1 MQKCAEWLECD
12 GYEQPSIG
20 DTISG
25 LVGVGNYKAQ
35 VCAISGLLYN
45 GTKIAGAVVGFIF
58 GGFFGGLGGMA
69 AGNQLGQA
77 LECLYVWM
85 KSGGAKKKAEKYHI
99 CLDELS
105 QGHPLPYTDRQIAKL
120 LDLMNKLPTV
130 ENIVDAYDKLC
141 VRDNY
146 GRYDFLP
153 RGTIFDDVIIDHAPG
168 YIYVLC
174 ASVYS
179 ACPCVYNIQHGT
191 LEEPDYITDE
201 NGAIVMENGELQM
214 RNKEKY
220 QKRYAKHCR
229 IMRFRDLYEQTNDLP
244 NIFHFSCNDMVGYSK
259 GRLPITA
266 PIVQC
271 IEGTARNIFEMPILG
286 TTHITTYKEDTID
299 YYKNDYTLVNDLV
312 TNIENIIGVDKN
324 GHLRRT
330 ETDITNKK
338 VRDFTIPERINI
350 YHYLRD
356 LWKENNATKIDYTLD
371 AAGKCIENGYRKYAY
386 TQSNVTFLDKYFD
399 NPAKNPMMFCCEPS
413 MQTKV
418 DNTSA
423 YACTGMGTSMT
434 CVDPMKNDYSGVKL
448 CESDSYITTERDAD
462 PSVKNLLFAN
472 TRFFDAGLNRNFP
485 LQDSAIDNTSFT
497 TADIFRYYE
506 DAKHFRDNLKI
517 KYQTISK
524 IYNAVDG
531 TEFQEREFKL
541 EYTLFDIFR
550 NRIKAIAGIF
560 LVLWLFIIGWK
571 FINGDT
577 KLLKQDEF
585 LKMFIKMALC
595 WLIVF
600 DDGAKNQLFRLVMQV
615 AQGSVMAVDSIFSAV
630 RNTQDNVVEKAC
642 LFGNNTAYA
651 PTVEHVAVTGAD
663 AIPNA
668 LTGLCSTTVA
678 ACDKRT
684 PTAPNFIDTEYP
696 GLCYGVVQGGRCEY
710 YALTCKLNNVVQ
722 YKAFH
727 CERHLVRDGTVT
739 DVCLQGHCDA
749 SSSDFIPVPPFSRPY
764 KYYVRKDHT
773 ATATGGYRELK
784 PKCCSSAS
792 IGNKCDAETEPRM
805 IYSQQ
810 LNQAVYVCL
819 GGQKMSAGYKLADL
833 ITTGII
839 ENTDDEKR
847 VFFQL
852 YNEQMAPS
860 PLLTKTSAIPVDI
873 TELIVPTSVASID
886 MNGRVTDLDF
896 IDAKQGADLYQRFQY
911 SKYLVSKVNAA
922 NAKANYPNVVEN
934 GFWHNYAPLGFWD
947 KMDCKIV
954 QYLTF
959 SMSGNGLDNTLADAF
974 KHIRTG
980 DDDAL
985 VVDLLNGM
993 LQIAKFLIIAFP
1005 FGVIA
1010 FCLFFALGVTMFMM
1024 LARATQKYCV
1034 CIFNL
1039 VLTIYLSPVVFIMYL
1054 FDATKKAFDTFVDD
1068 IKANITGS
1076 IAPFITLSMF
1086 LFVLDWLMFGDD
1098 DKYVSK
1104 HMFSGDGVSSECYDG
1119 EESDAPIACLTRKLL
1134 DRFKLVA
1141 IFQMF
1146 IGRGP
1151 MVEGITYKMMWYLL
1165 LRLLIALV
1173 VFLIMMSIS
1182 DAVEASIQKMI
1193 GAEPDTKIGIGF
1205 EDSAREAYKSGF
1217 AAGKAAAENIKNI
1230 YVGTAKD
1237 VGGLFSGS
1245 GGSSGSSAGNA
1256 GGKEALEASSKGG
1269 GGSVSRGGLNDIGMG
1284 GANMD
1289 NLGGKGGGQSNAGG
1303 ETGISDA
1310 ISGVGGGGGG
1320 GDYQK
1325 GYNDGLKDGS
1335 NDTGTG
1341 ASGSGKKQGRGGVD
1355 QQRSPGGGATSIVGK
1370 LSGIAEK
1377 VVDGVSNAANKI
1389 GEYSEFVAT
1398 NIKTMN
1404 QKQEENLADDDIR
1417 KRLSSDNDKKGGEN
1431 KQQGGSKGEG
1441 SKGEYGVQNSLL
1453 DDMRSN
1459 AVKDYIQNK
1468 GSGRSGVPKD
1478 SNNDGRDD
1486 KGRRNSLINQLYDL
1500 VSNGDNSG
1508 RGSASNKGKA
1518 GPVNMGTNKA
1528 QAIQSAG
1535 ATTNKQNVVNKSEQ
1549 QTKTSKENKVTNE
1562 TIKGQDKVN
1571 ARETRVYINGNNND
1585 NKVRETRVYIKGNNN
1600 GNKNDGNES

>member
-1 MQKCAEWLECD
+1 MQKCADWLECD
-12 GYEQPSIG
+12 DYEQPSVG

-35 VCAISGLLYN
+35 VCAMSGLLYN
-45 GTKIAGAVVGFIF
+45 GAKIAGAIVGFIY

-120 LDLMNKLPTV
+120 LDLMNKIPTV

-229 IMRFRDLYEQTNDLP
+229 VMRFRDLYEQTNDLP
-244 NIFHFSCNDMVGYSK
+244 NIFHFSCNDMIGYSK
-259 GRLPITA
+259 GKLPITA

-286 TTHITTYKEDTID
+286 TTHITTYKENTID
-299 YYKNDYTLVNDLV
+299 YYKNDYTLVNNLV
-312 TNIENIIGVDKN
+312 TNIENIIGVDKS

-330 ETDITNKK
+330 ETDITNKLA
-338 VRDFTIPERINI
+338 RDFTIPERINI

-371 AAGKCIENGYRKYAY
+371 ATGRCTENGYRKYAY
-386 TQSNVTFLDKYFD
+386 TQSNVTFLDKYFN

-413 MQTKV
+413 LQTNV
-418 DNTSA
+418 DNTST
-423 YACTGMGTSMT
+423 YACSGIPPV
-434 CVDPMKNDYSGVKL
+434 CRDPMKHDYSGVNL
-448 CESDSYITTERDAD
+448 CESDSYITTERNAD
-462 PSVKNLLFAN
+462 PSVKGIKFINA
-472 TRFFDAGLNRNFP
+472 RFFDAGLSRDFP
-485 LQDSAIDNTSFT
+485 LQDSAIDNRSFT
-497 TADIFRYYE
+497 TADIYRYYE

-550 NRIKAIAGIF
+550 NRIKAVAGIF
-560 LVLWLFIIGWK
+560 LVLWFFIIGWK
-571 FINGDT
+571 FLNGDT
-577 KLLKQDEF
+577 KLLKPDEF
-585 LKMFIKMALC
+585 IKMFIKIALC
-595 WLIVF
+595 WFIVF
-600 DDGAKNQLFRLVMQV
+600 DDNVKNQLFRLVMQV
-615 AQGSVMAVDSIFSAV
+615 AQGSVMAVESVFSTL
-630 RNTQDNVVEKAC
+630 RDTKNNVVERSC
-642 LFGNNTAYA
+642 SFGNDVAYS
-651 PTVEHVAVTGAD
+651 PTLEKVSVAGSAVMPD
-663 AIPNA
+663 A
-668 LTGLCSTTVA
+668 LTGLCPTYVA
-678 ACDKRT
+678 GCDKRS
-684 PTAPNFIDTEYP
+684 AAKPNLSETEYP

-710 YALTCKLNNVVQ
+710 YALTCKLNSVYQAN
-722 YKAFH
+722 AFH
-727 CERHLVRDGTVT
+727 CERHLVRDGRVT
-739 DVCLQGHCDA
+739 EVCLQGHCDA
-749 SSSDFIPVPPFSRPY
+749 SGSDFIPVPPFSRPY

-773 ATATGGYRELK
+773 ATTTGGYRELK
-784 PKCCSSAS
+784 PKCCDPAS
-792 IGNKCDAETEPRM
+792 VGNKCDAETEPRM

-810 LNQAVYVCL
+810 LNQAVYVCP

-852 YNEQMAPS
+852 YNEQMKPS
-860 PLLTKTSAIPVDI
+860 PLLTKSSAIPVDI

-896 IDAKQGADLYQRFQY
+896 VDANQGTDLYQRFQY

-985 VVDLLNGM
+985 AADLLNGM

-1054 FDATKKAFDTFVDD
+1054 FDATKKAFDTFIDD
-1068 IKANITGS
+1068 IKANVTGS

-1098 DKYVSK
+1098 DKYISEN
-1104 HMFSGDGVSSECYDG
+1104 MFSGDGVSSNCYEG
-1119 EESDAPIACLTRKLL
+1119 NESDAPIACLTRKLL

-1173 VFLIMMSIS
+1173 IFFIMMSIS
-1182 DAVEASIQKMI
+1182 DAIEASIQKMI

-1205 EDSAREAYKSGF
+1205 EGSAKEAYETGLK
-1217 AAGKAAAENIKNI
+1217 AGVAAASNIKNI

-1237 VGGLFSGS
+1237 IGSLISAISGAVGG
-1245 GGSSGSSAGNA
+1245 GGA
-1256 GGKEALEASSKGG
+1256 GGAGGEKAREMASKVGD
-1269 GGSVSRGGLNDIGMG
+1269 GSVSRGGLNDIGMG

-1289 NLGGKGGGQSNAGG
+1289 NLGGKGGGQPNVGEETGMGDIPGKLGNLGGGSGGGSGGAGG
-1303 ETGISDA
+1303 E
-1310 ISGVGGGGGG
+1310 GGGGM
-1320 GDYQK
+1320 Q
-1325 GYNDGLKDGS
+1325 S
-1335 NDTGTG
+1335 
-1341 ASGSGKKQGRGGVD
+1341 RGGAGEPSSLGNDV
-1355 QQRSPGGGATSIVGK
+1355 SSAAAKVAEIGKAVG
-1370 LSGIAEK
+1370 EK
-1377 VVDGVSNAANKI
+1377 VVDGAKNVVNKVADYGESVAN
-1389 GEYSEFVAT
+1389 
-1398 NIKTMN
+1398 NIKRLN
-1404 QKQEENLADDDIR
+1404 QQKGESLADDEN
-1417 KRLSSDNDKKGGEN
+1417 KSASDSNDKKGGEN
-1431 KQQGGSKGEG
+1431 EQQGGGGGGGSGGGSKG
-1441 SKGEYGVQNSLL
+1441 QNSLL
-1453 DDMRSN
+1453 DDMRSKEVN
-1459 AVKDYIQNK
+1459 DYMQNK
-1468 GSGRSGVPKD
+1468 GAGRSGVPKD
-1478 SNNDGRDD
+1478 KNDDGRDD
-1486 KGRRNSLINQLYDL
+1486 KGRKNSLIDQLYDF

-1518 GPVNMGTNKA
+1518 GPVNTRANEA
-1528 QAIQSAG
+1528 QAIRNPG
-1535 ATTNKQNVVNKSEQ
+1535 VTTNKQNVVNKNEQ
-1549 QTKTSKENKVTNE
+1549 QTKTSKETKATNE
-1562 TIKGQDKVN
+1562 TVKGQNKVN
-1571 ARETRVYINGNNND
+1571 VRETRVYINGNNND

-1600 GNKNDGNES
+1600 GNKNDGNKS